1 MKPQIKNLSQGITI
15 NKFKATGIKEEKY
28 GIALIWNENLC
39 ECAAVFTNNS
49 IKANP
54 VILDMQKIK
63 NKKDKKFR
71 AIIAN
76 SGNAN
81 ACVDGI
87 KDAEEM
93 CRLAAEKFKEIN
105 LDIKEEEILVA
116 STGIIG
122 KRMDME
128 KIKEII
134 KNLNLNDSDSKKA
147 ARAIMTTDTKI
158 KEISYEY
165 KGIKIGG
172 IEKGAGMI
180 QPNMATMLCFLTTNA
195 DFDSKILKNCL
206 KESVDQS
213 FNMISVDGCMSTND
227 TVILLS
233 DRTKKCDINDFKFL
247 LNFATLE
254 LAKKIV
260 EDGEGATK
268 FIEIFVE
275 GADSKRK
282 ASKIARAIANSN
294 LVKTAF
300 FGENL
305 NWGRI
310 ISAAGSVENIEFKK
324 ISLKII
330 DLDTKKEVEILEKG
344 KIKISEEKSE
354 IMKGKNLKII
364 LNLNEGSEKATVYTS
379 DLSFE
384 YVKINAEYN

>member
-1 MKPQIKNLSQGITI
+1 MESNEIIETNEGITI
-15 NKFKATGIKEEKY
+15 NNFKATGIKEEKY
-28 GIALIWNENLC
+28 GVALIWNENLC
-39 ECAAVFTNNS
+39 ETAAVFTKNS

-54 VILDMQKIK
+54 VILDIKKIR

-71 AIIAN
+71 AIIIN

-81 ACVDGI
+81 ACVDGM

-93 CRLAAEKFKEIN
+93 CKIASEKFKEIN
-105 LDIKEEEILVA
+105 LNINEDEILVA

-122 KRMDME
+122 KKLDIE
-128 KIKEII
+128 KIRNIVK
-134 KNLNLNDSDSKKA
+134 KLNLNDSDSKKA
-147 ARAIMTTDTKI
+147 AMAIMTTDKKI
-158 KEISYEY
+158 KEISLEY

-180 QPNMATMLCFLTTNA
+180 SPNMATMLCFLTTNA
-195 DFDSKILKNCL
+195 DFDNKILQKCL
-206 KESVDQS
+206 TEAVENS
-213 FNMISVDGCMSTND
+213 FNKITVDGCMSTND

-233 DRTKKCDINDFKFL
+233 DRTKKCNIDDFKFL

-260 EDGEGATK
+260 KDGEGATK
-268 FIEIFVE
+268 FIEILVK
-275 GADSKRK
+275 GAKTRK
-282 ASKIARAIANSN
+282 KAINIARAIANSN

-310 ISAAGSVENIEFKK
+310 VSAAGSVGKINFEK
-324 ISLKII
+324 ISLKIEDI
-330 DLDTKKEVEILEKG
+330 DTKEEVEILEKG
-344 KIKISEEKSE
+344 ILKIDKEKNK
-354 IMKGKNLKII
+354 IMKGKNLKIV
-364 LNLNEGSEKATVYTS
+364 LNLNEGNEEATIYTC

-384 YVKINAEYN
+384 YV